1 MGVPFFYVNA
11 GFAQVPVA
19 QKTDLC
25 GQVPAL
31 SQALLDELSPE
42 MTTAVFLWFTEMLW
56 RHTKEWK
63 AQECN

>member
-1 MGVPFFYVNA
+1 MKMGVPFFYVNG

-42 MTTAVFLWFTEMLW
+42 MTTAVFL
-56 RHTKEWK
+56 
-63 AQECN
+63 